1 MGITRTRYSEEAPAP
16 DYQCSGL
23 CCSPC
28 QWHSAPQGSSTPSIQ
43 FESSH
48 RHLIMTASVLVK
60 AYSGTTGNTSTVSSA
75 RPAAIQPLP
84 PVSSYAFADILRSA
98 DCPEFQHAI
107 NGIAEICAKSRLS
120 LADEYASHLPP
131 LGEITAAN
139 SSTMRPHLMRSGM
152 RRPLTSVPE
161 ASSGSSEGSGKAK
174 KRKTAAGSLWQQ
186 DLDGEGTRRMQIGRM
201 GRSISVGG
209 TVALVKYEDLS
220 SLASSDLSPG
230 PIDGHG
236 PTAALSRQRTR
247 GDAAKRLRGLLGE

>member
-1 MGITRTRYSEEAPAP
+1 MT
-16 DYQCSGL
+16 
-23 CCSPC
+23 
-28 QWHSAPQGSSTPSIQ
+28 TP
-43 FESSH
+43 
-48 RHLIMTASVLVK
+48 VLVK
-60 AYSGTTGNTSTVSSA
+60 AYSGTTGNQSTVSSA
-75 RPAAIQPLP
+75 RPAAVQPLP
-84 PVSSYAFADILRSA
+84 PVSSYAFANILRSA

-139 SSTMRPHLMRSGM
+139 SATMRPHLMRSGM

-174 KRKTAAGSLWQQ
+174 KRKTAVGSLWQQ
-186 DLDGEGTRRMQIGRM
+186 GLDEQGTRRMQIGRM
-201 GRSISVGG
+201 GRVISVGG

-220 SLASSDLSPG
+220 SQESNSASPSPA
-230 PIDGHG
+230 DGHK

-247 GDAAKRLRGLLGE
+247 SDAITCLRGLLGE

>member
-1 MGITRTRYSEEAPAP
+1 MG

-23 CCSPC
+23 CCPTC
-28 QWHSAPQGSSTPSIQ
+28 QWHSAPQGLSTPSIQ

-48 RHLIMTASVLVK
+48 RHLIMTAPVLVK
-60 AYSGTTGNTSTVSSA
+60 AYSGTRGNTSTVSSA

-139 SSTMRPHLMRSGM
+139 SST
-152 RRPLTSVPE
+152 RRPQTSVPE

-247 GDAAKRLRGLLGE
+247 GDA